1 AREGGRRTRRRQRRP
16 RRLVSGAPVSP
27 RRAAEPSME
36 RAPERARILVPQEKC
51 DRRDGELAVAQE
63 RLRHF
68 TAELGEQRRER
79 RPFLAQL
86 ALERPVAHAQRPG
99 QTRQGWHAFGQL
111 DPQRPA
117 HPPPTPALTA
127 DAPADLRGEG

>member
-1 AREGGRRTRRRQRRP
+1 QEGGRRAPRKQRRP

-51 DRRDGELAVAQE
+51 DLRDGELAVAQE

-86 ALERPVAHAQRPG
+86 ALERPVATDPPSGSSTPRPRG
-99 QTRQGWHAFGQL
+99 S
-111 DPQRPA
+111 PA
-117 HPPPTPALTA
+117 RSVPSPPTLASICSA
-127 DAPADLRGEG
+127 RRSR